1 MLDDIK
7 NAGDAISLSVVIGAT
22 MDVLPSIALVLTVIW
37 TGMRIIEGSYKF
49 YKWAK
54 SNRH

>member
-1 MLDDIK
+1 MLDDVK

-54 SNRH
+54 ANRH

>member
-1 MLDDIK
+1 MVDDIK

-54 SNRH
+54 ASRR